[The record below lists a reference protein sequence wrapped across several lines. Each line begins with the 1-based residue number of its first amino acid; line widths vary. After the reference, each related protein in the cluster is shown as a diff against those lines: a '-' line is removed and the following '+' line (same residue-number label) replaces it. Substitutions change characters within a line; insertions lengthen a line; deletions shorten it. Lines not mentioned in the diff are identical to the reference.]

1 MKKSI
6 VSYYNTKFEDI
17 PEITFDESFNFQPDK
32 NKIIRVGIQRCAIAA
47 SIVII
52 VFSFYLI
59 EKESSFSLN
68 LEISNAAQTEES
80 TINDESSDQSVSAN
94 FEGSK
99 EVANIIDLYVQATER
114 ASLLEADLS
123 EVIRALDKYEN
134 TVNIEDMIDADK
146 YIVWVFRGNISIN
159 EGDFQ
164 QAIQYFENLL
174 TLDTLSQER
183 KVSSQRTIN
192 QLTAIL
198 ERQANQ

>member
-1 MKKSI
+1 M
-6 VSYYNTKFEDI
+6 
-17 PEITFDESFNFQPDK
+17 
-32 NKIIRVGIQRCAIAA
+32 
-47 SIVII
+47 
-52 VFSFYLI
+52 
-59 EKESSFSLN
+59 
-68 LEISNAAQTEES
+68 
-80 TINDESSDQSVSAN
+80 
-94 FEGSK
+94 
-99 EVANIIDLYVQATER
+99 QATER